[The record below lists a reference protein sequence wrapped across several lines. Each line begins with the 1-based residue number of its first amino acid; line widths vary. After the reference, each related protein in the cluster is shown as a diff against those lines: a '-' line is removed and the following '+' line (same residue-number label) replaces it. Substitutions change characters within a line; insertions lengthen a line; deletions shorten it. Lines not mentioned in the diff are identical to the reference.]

1 MLQGITGGIHYKFL
15 SYYPT
20 INFTHN
26 DELDL
31 HQQKVG
37 KITNSNTEL
46 LELWQLRHQ
55 TKAVNLKYIKKNFNH
70 NNE

>member
-37 KITNSNTEL
+37 KITNSNSNTEL
-46 LELWQLRHQ
+46 LKL
-55 TKAVNLKYIKKNFNH
+55 
-70 NNE
+70 